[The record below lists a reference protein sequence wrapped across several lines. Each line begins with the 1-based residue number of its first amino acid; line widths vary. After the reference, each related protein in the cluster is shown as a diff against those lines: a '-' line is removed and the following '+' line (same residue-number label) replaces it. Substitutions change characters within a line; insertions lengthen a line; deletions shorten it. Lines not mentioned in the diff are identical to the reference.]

1 MKKSKIIT
9 LALAIVI
16 VAACFSFYGCNNAVE
31 KITVNANV
39 TVIDNNGEAVFGP
52 VDVPVVR
59 DHQPTVVEVV
69 IEALT
74 VNEYKYETETV
85 TSGGTEYESF
95 VSIGDLK
102 EHKAMEKVKD
112 KEEEYQY
119 FWTYTING
127 VEPTSGRSFTNTVN
141 DGDKIVYIFNHVSTA
156 ELIAAE
162 GK

>member
-1 MKKSKIIT
+1 MKKFFSVA
-9 LALAIVI
+9 LALIMLS
-16 VAACFSFYGCNNAVE
+16 ACFCLSGCNNAAE
-31 KITVNANV
+31 KITVNASV
-39 TVIDNNGEAVFGP
+39 TVIDNNGEFIFGP

-74 VNEYKYETETV
+74 VNEFKYETETV
-85 TSGGTEYESF
+85 TSGGVEYESF
-95 VSIGDLK
+95 ISIGDLK

-112 KEEEYQY
+112 TEEEYQY